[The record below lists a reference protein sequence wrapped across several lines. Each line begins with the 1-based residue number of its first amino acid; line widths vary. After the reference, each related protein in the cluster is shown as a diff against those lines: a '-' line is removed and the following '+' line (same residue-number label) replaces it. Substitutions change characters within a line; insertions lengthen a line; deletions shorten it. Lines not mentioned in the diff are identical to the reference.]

1 MSNEVAKDALLKRL
15 EALNA
20 EVEVYAADHTKVTKI
35 LKDLETKIIFTKGKI
50 AEMSSLIQSLEPVAE
65 NSKDVEGE

>member
-1 MSNEVAKDALLKRL
+1 MGNESVTDALLKRL

-20 EVEVYAADHTKVTKI
+20 EVEVYAADHNKLTKI

-50 AEMSSLIQSLEPVAE
+50 AEMTSLLQSFEPTDG
-65 NSKDVEGE
+65 NNDDVKGE